1 MGIKEVVIV
10 SIERS
15 GDKGSSI
22 QSLLRGVEI
31 QEVVIQSLLRGVG
44 IKEVVYSL
52 Y

>member
-1 MGIKEVVIV
+1 MGVKGSSDTVSIERSGDKGSSDTV

-31 QEVVIQSLLRGVG
+31 
-44 IKEVVYSL
+44 
-52 Y
+52 